1 MKIIIEKIY
10 NQNNKNF
17 KLNINSSNI
26 NNEYKNNEYNS
37 FSNIF
42 ETSKNDL
49 NENKNKKNR
58 EKWNIKYF
66 RINLNLDIKIKNL
79 DEGDKFI
86 LNICKKYKNL
96 LNHENK
102 FINTFKKLYTKNKIK
117 IKEYHFYMLNLKIFV
132 SLKLLMIFSN
142 IVIK

>member
-58 EKWNIKYF
+58 EK
-66 RINLNLDIKIKNL
+66 
-79 DEGDKFI
+79 
-86 LNICKKYKNL
+86 
-96 LNHENK
+96 
-102 FINTFKKLYTKNKIK
+102 
-117 IKEYHFYMLNLKIFV
+117 
-132 SLKLLMIFSN
+132 
-142 IVIK
+142 